1 MAKKRIVDSV
11 ALEEAIKEM
20 AGIIK
25 PVVISQQDFIEIW
38 SADSADFLP
47 NEPED
52 EYFDEEDLESY
63 LNFSAVPPNFTI
75 VAGGN
80 AELAALFGRIKDACI
95 NRQGFCMVIHGYLSS
110 VLLQHDFTD
119 SDEYHHTRFKP
130 IFNPATGEF
139 FMPKLSFNDRVMD
152 IFFQKIPLLPAVP
165 PSDNCLYGIKN
176 GAFVKI
182 CDSSQILLATSRQ
195 SARADVSMPDEGND
209 YIVLDDYGDSTN
221 DEADQRETEPDLSTM
236 KNEELSDE

>member
-1 MAKKRIVDSV
+1 MEKKNIVTAP
-11 ALEEAIKEM
+11 ALEAAVNEI
-20 AGIIK
+20 GSLIK

-38 SADSADFLP
+38 SADSADFLS
-47 NEPED
+47 NELED

-63 LNFSAVPPNFTI
+63 LSFSAVPPNFTI

-80 AELAALFGRIKDACI
+80 AELTALFGRIKDACI
-95 NRQGFCMVIHGYLSS
+95 NRQGFCMVIYGYLSS

-182 CDSSQILLATSRQ
+182 CESSQILLATSRQ
-195 SARADVSMPDEGND
+195 SARADVFMPDEGND
-209 YIVLDDYGDSTN
+209 YMVPDGYGDSTN
-221 DEADQRETEPDLSTM
+221 EEGDQRETEPDLSTM